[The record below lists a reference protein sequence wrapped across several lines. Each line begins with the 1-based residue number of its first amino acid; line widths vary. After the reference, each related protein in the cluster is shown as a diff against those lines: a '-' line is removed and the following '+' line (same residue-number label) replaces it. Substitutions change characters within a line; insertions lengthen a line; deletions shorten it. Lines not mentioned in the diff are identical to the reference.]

1 MLHLLPCLVAAFKQL
16 GWHCELVI
24 KTPEEFKS
32 EYIKICKSS
41 WAERQK
47 YARKQAEG
55 GGKPVDGFIAKA
67 FNETEM
73 IQLDP
78 ESKIV
83 WGWTLA
89 PPGISETYDQHLFKV
104 TASDFAHCHR
114 VAGCQHPGVLGTR
127 IAADQNNCIVD
138 ICHARCL
145 SNESKDTWVLL
156 NNGTKM
162 AIPGYESFV
171 DKFDVPTV
179 DISDASKGGDAAHGY
194 QLGGVTHFLDFK
206 HRSEALGRGPHGAK
220 CAKLYAKAY
229 HATTASD
236 LDHAIDAIN
245 DDAQAK
251 QRIFGQ
257 GWSAE
262 NQFPLRAE
270 LGRLKTS
277 SCVESANHRDMPFR
291 SCHFAFSLLQAA
303 RSIQEH
309 HERRSKE
316 AHGWEQPFPP
326 KVARLIREEEM
337 AAAHIQERHVTFTY
351 ANGKVVGAT
360 VKDAT
365 FGDAHVVFDRLKH
378 RNPGMACDCSFG
390 TEKGIPCRHAY
401 VATKKNGQYLYNLT
415 DRKYTTRAWK
425 DVYCTEEADGTLV
438 VESLRIPNMH
448 DVKRHIDLKDTKLC
462 MPPAYRP
469 RAGRPS
475 VKRKERTKKAQGNG
489 KEKKGH
495 YCHCCFRFVT
505 DHTKRNCPER
515 DALELVDNLEPML
528 AEKSDKAPAENG
540 DAPLPEDMAWQA
552 NASVPDEF
560 RDYAPS

>member
-1 MLHLLPCLVAAFKQL
+1 
-16 GWHCELVI
+16 
-24 KTPEEFKS
+24 
-32 EYIKICKSS
+32 
-41 WAERQK
+41 
-47 YARKQAEG
+47 
-55 GGKPVDGFIAKA
+55 
-67 FNETEM
+67 M

-229 HATTASD
+229 HATTTSD
-236 LDHAIDAIN
+236 LEHAIDAIN

-277 SCVESANHRDMPFR
+277 RHDQSRSTTSAGAKKRMTG
-291 SCHFAFSLLQAA
+291 S
-303 RSIQEH
+303 SI
-309 HERRSKE
+309 S
-316 AHGWEQPFPP
+316 P
-326 KVARLIREEEM
+326 
-337 AAAHIQERHVTFTY
+337 
-351 ANGKVVGAT
+351 
-360 VKDAT
+360 
-365 FGDAHVVFDRLKH
+365 
-378 RNPGMACDCSFG
+378 
-390 TEKGIPCRHAY
+390 
-401 VATKKNGQYLYNLT
+401 
-415 DRKYTTRAWK
+415 RK
-425 DVYCTEEADGTLV
+425 
-438 VESLRIPNMH
+438 
-448 DVKRHIDLKDTKLC
+448 
-462 MPPAYRP
+462 
-469 RAGRPS
+469 
-475 VKRKERTKKAQGNG
+475 
-489 KEKKGH
+489 
-495 YCHCCFRFVT
+495 
-505 DHTKRNCPER
+505 
-515 DALELVDNLEPML
+515 
-528 AEKSDKAPAENG
+528 
-540 DAPLPEDMAWQA
+540 
-552 NASVPDEF
+552 
-560 RDYAPS
+560 

>member
-1 MLHLLPCLVAAFKQL
+1 M
-16 GWHCELVI
+16 
-24 KTPEEFKS
+24 EE
-32 EYIKICKSS
+32 
-41 WAERQK
+41 
-47 YARKQAEG
+47 
-55 GGKPVDGFIAKA
+55 P

-78 ESKIV
+78 ESKII

-89 PPGISETYDQHLFKV
+89 PPGISETYDRHLFKV

-127 IAADQNNCIVD
+127 IAADANNCIVD
-138 ICHARCL
+138 LVHARCL
-145 SNESKDTWVLL
+145 SNENTDTWVLL
-156 NNGTKM
+156 NNGTKL

-171 DKFDVPTV
+171 DKFDAPTV
-179 DISDASKGGDAAHGY
+179 DISDASKGGDAAHRY

-206 HRSEALGRGPHGAK
+206 HRSEALGRGAHGAK
-220 CAKLYAKAY
+220 CAKLYANAY
-229 HATTASD
+229 HATTEDD
-236 LDHAIDAIN
+236 LERAIDAIN
-245 DDAQAK
+245 DDTFAK
-251 QRIFGQ
+251 QRIFEN

-262 NQFPLRAE
+262 NQFPLRVE

-291 SCHFAFSLLQAA
+291 ACHFAYSLFQAA
-303 RSIQEH
+303 RSMQEH

-316 AHGWEQPFPP
+316 AHDCKQPFPP
-326 KVARLIREEEM
+326 KVAALIREEEL
-337 AAAHIQERHVTFTY
+337 AAAHIEERHVTLTRDGD
-351 ANGKVVGAT
+351 GKVVGAT
-360 VKDAT
+360 VKDT
-365 FGDAHVVFDRLKH
+365 KDGDAHVIFDRLKH

-390 TEKGIPCRHAY
+390 TKKGVPCRHAF
-401 VATKKNGQYLYNLT
+401 VATKKNGKYLYNLT

-425 DVYCTEEADGTLV
+425 DVYCTAEADGTLV

-475 VKRKERTKKAQGNG
+475 VKRKERAKKAQGNG

-505 DHTKRNCPER
+505 DHTKKNCPER

-540 DAPLPEDMAWQA
+540 DAPLTEDIAWQP
-552 NASVPDEF
+552 NESVPDDF
-560 RDYAPS
+560 RNYGLS